1 MDTQHAQQLTELL
14 EVVRTTMQEQVVFNV
29 ETVRVI
35 LSGQRF
41 VYSISLSQYL
51 DDLCRRLVPEISQL
65 LKEVKDKADEKNK
78 LNRRVTCIFN
88 PNGFI

>member
-14 EVVRTTMQEQVVFNV
+14 EVVRTTMQEQVVYNV
-29 ETVRVI
+29 ESVRT
-35 LSGQRF
+35 LWLQARYSLLMF
-41 VYSISLSQYL
+41 VLQYL

-78 LNRRVTCIFN
+78 LNRCA
-88 PNGFI
+88 